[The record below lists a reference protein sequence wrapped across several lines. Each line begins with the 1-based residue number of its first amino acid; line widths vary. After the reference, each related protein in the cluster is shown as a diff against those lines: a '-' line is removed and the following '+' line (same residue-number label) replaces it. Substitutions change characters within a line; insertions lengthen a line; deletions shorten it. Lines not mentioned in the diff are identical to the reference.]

1 MPGGPGQVF
10 TIQGEAMKAIKFSH
24 AYQKLLDSHNDVIET
39 ATLLQ
44 VISIDLADLS
54 QCFLN
59 YDTDNGAYQLPSKG
73 KYLMLI
79 FLKEHEDYTTDL
91 NLFTT
96 LRRQTPAKEAFYQ
109 SQIGRV
115 FEIIVEKLP

>member
-1 MPGGPGQVF
+1 
-10 TIQGEAMKAIKFSH
+10 
-24 AYQKLLDSHNDVIET
+24 
-39 ATLLQ
+39 
-44 VISIDLADLS
+44 
-54 QCFLN
+54 
-59 YDTDNGAYQLPSKG
+59 
-73 KYLMLI
+73 LMLI

>member
-1 MPGGPGQVF
+1 
-10 TIQGEAMKAIKFSH
+10 MKAIKFSH

-54 QCFLN
+54 QCFLD
-59 YDTDNGAYQLPSKG
+59 YDTDNGVYKLPAKG